1 MYFVFV
7 LKLAD
12 IQPFSLFKISLHWL
26 IAFSFAI
33 LNDDGRGE
41 NLKI

>member
-12 IQPFSLFKISLHWL
+12 VQPFSLFKISLHWL

-33 LNDDGRGE
+33 LNDDDGVE
-41 NLKI
+41 KI